1 MIKKNKATSCK
12 KETILSYFNKDKK
25 EANGK
30 KQLHKHISHPY
41 FTPLVLKKKEQYL
54 ILDGDNILK
63 ENISQIK
70 KSEKNSKDPLEQ
82 LGYFFKFI
90 NKLDKN
96 FPFKN

>member
-30 KQLHKHISHPY
+30 KQLHKNISHPY

-70 KSEKNSKDPLEQ
+70 KSEKNSKGPLEQ